1 MGRLARATLERSGK
15 FAGRSCDFRRK
26 GAADERYERE
36 DKTMETMMEVMKMI
50 DLTPLFEVLIALL
63 ASVLTLKVLPLIRSK
78 LTAQQQEML
87 KGTIRTLVYAAEQVY
102 GSGFGQDKMF
112 YVAEKLRERGFEVD
126 LAAIEAAVREMTM
139 FGGTV
144 SEEKTE
150 EEYEDAF
157 GSEGACDRIGVS
169 DLKNRRTVAADA
181 EHTQPTWEMNLLAW
195 TPEQLKE
202 FCGVNGIACEGCET
216 AEEYFYAIVA
226 KGREACDEEPVDVE

>member
-1 MGRLARATLERSGK
+1 
-15 FAGRSCDFRRK
+15 
-26 GAADERYERE
+26 
-36 DKTMETMMEVMKMI
+36 METMMEVMKMI

-102 GSGFGQDKMF
+102 GSGFGQEKMH

-126 LAAIEAAVREMTM
+126 LAAIEAAVREMNI
-139 FGGTV
+139 
-144 SEEKTE
+144 
-150 EEYEDAF
+150 F
-157 GSEGACDRIGVS
+157 GSGFEIKDE
-169 DLKNRRTVAADA
+169 TVF
-181 EHTQPTWEMNLLAW
+181 EEVPEMNLLAW